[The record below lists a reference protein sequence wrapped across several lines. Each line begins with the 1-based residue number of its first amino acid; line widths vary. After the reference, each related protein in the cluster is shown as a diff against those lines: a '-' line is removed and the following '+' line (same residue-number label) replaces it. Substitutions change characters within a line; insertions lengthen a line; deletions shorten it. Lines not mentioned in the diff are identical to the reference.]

1 MLWPTVRRARVG
13 KSLDAPAWRRRRG
26 SVWHRLTKAALPMHV
41 KTLVEFGKIYQRF
54 RYRHVWRFQQK
65 SCPAHNGYRRSY
77 PLWRHWI
84 LSVYLSLSAI
94 FTNINIKWSVTCTAA
109 QTPEHLIWIWY
120 NLMVIFRLLA
130 LLLAAVQTHEY
141 VVYSLEWLFFLTW
154 VHFLF
159 LLLEH
164 SSQMILWMI
173 SWTTFWTIL
182 WTISGTIF
190 RNLFG
195 LWSGPN
201 RPGAFGPKHHE

>member
-1 MLWPTVRRARVG
+1 MTP
-13 KSLDAPAWRRRRG
+13 LD
-26 SVWHRLTKAALPMHV
+26 S
-41 KTLVEFGKIYQRF
+41 
-54 RYRHVWRFQQK
+54 
-65 SCPAHNGYRRSY
+65 
-77 PLWRHWI
+77 

-195 LWSGPN
+195 DSFGDNFGVNIWSVSLQTTFRNSSIKIGILL
-201 RPGAFGPKHHE
+201 A